1 MSGTALVAPLDA
13 ARTTPPRWRRLV
25 TPALVGGG
33 VAGLTVALHFRDPHA
48 RGSWG
53 FCPIAA
59 MGYACPGCG
68 GLRAVNDLTNLQVL
82 DAASSNLLFVAAI
95 PFILYV
101 YARWVRGRWTG
112 VAWNP
117 PDRAQLWSAIS
128 IVALLVLF
136 TAARNLPFAAW
147 LAP

>member
-1 MSGTALVAPLDA
+1 MRGTALAAPPGA
-13 ARTTPPRWRRLV
+13 AVVPPRWRRLV
-25 TPALVGGG
+25 LPGTLGGT
-33 VAGLTVALHFRDPHA
+33 VLGLTAGLHFRDPHV

-59 MGYACPGCG
+59 LGYACPGCG
-68 GLRAVNDLTNLQVL
+68 GLRAVNDLTHLQVV

-95 PFILYV
+95 PFILYA

-117 PDRAQLWSAIS
+117 PDRAQLWSAIG
-128 IVALLVLF
+128 IVALLVVF
-136 TAARNLPFAAW
+136 TAARNLPFGTW